1 MQESIQLVIDSLPF
15 LLKGAGYTLQL
26 SIGGMFF
33 GLLLGFI
40 LALMRLS
47 PIWPVRW
54 LARFYISIFRG
65 TPLIAQLFMI
75 YYGLPQF
82 GIELDPIPSAMIG
95 LSLNTA
101 AYAAETLRA
110 AISSI
115 DKGQWEAAAS
125 IGMTPWQTMR
135 RAILPQ
141 AARVALP
148 PLSNSFISLVKDTS
162 LAATIQVPELFRQA
176 QLITSRTLE
185 VFTMY
190 LAASL
195 IYWIMATVL
204 STLQNHFENQLNRQE
219 RTKMSAI
226 EVKNLVKKFHGQTVL
241 HGIDLEVKPGE
252 VVAIIG
258 PSGSGKTTLLRSIN
272 LLEQPEAGT
281 ITVGD
286 ITIDTARSLSQ
297 QKSLIR
303 QLRQHVGFVF
313 QNFNLF
319 PHRTVL
325 ENIIE
330 GPVIV
335 KGEPKEEATAR
346 ARELLAKVGLAGKET
361 SYPRRLSGGQQ
372 QRVAIARAL
381 AMRPEVILFDEPTS
395 ALDPEL
401 VGEVLNTIRQLA
413 QEKRTMVIV
422 THEMSFAR
430 DVADRAIFMDQG
442 RIVEQGAAKALF
454 AAPQLPRT
462 RQFLEKFLLQ

>member
-95 LSLNTA
+95 LSLNT
-101 AYAAETLRA
+101 A

-219 RTKMSAI
+219 R
-226 EVKNLVKKFHGQTVL
+226 
-241 HGIDLEVKPGE
+241 
-252 VVAIIG
+252 
-258 PSGSGKTTLLRSIN
+258 
-272 LLEQPEAGT
+272 
-281 ITVGD
+281 
-286 ITIDTARSLSQ
+286 
-297 QKSLIR
+297 
-303 QLRQHVGFVF
+303 
-313 QNFNLF
+313 
-319 PHRTVL
+319 
-325 ENIIE
+325 
-330 GPVIV
+330 
-335 KGEPKEEATAR
+335 EPK
-346 ARELLAKVGLAGKET
+346 
-361 SYPRRLSGGQQ
+361 
-372 QRVAIARAL
+372 
-381 AMRPEVILFDEPTS
+381 
-395 ALDPEL
+395 
-401 VGEVLNTIRQLA
+401 
-413 QEKRTMVIV
+413 
-422 THEMSFAR
+422 
-430 DVADRAIFMDQG
+430 
-442 RIVEQGAAKALF
+442 
-454 AAPQLPRT
+454 
-462 RQFLEKFLLQ
+462 